1 MKKVRISKEY
11 GTFYYEKIMDYD
23 LDAPIYEV
31 YDSNKKYLATR
42 GCYDEVISFIKSGCD
57 ENSLYM

>member
-31 YDSNKKYLATR
+31 YDSNKKFLATC
-42 GCYDEVISFIKSGCD
+42 GCYDEVINFIKSGCD

>member
-31 YDSNKKYLATR
+31 YDSEKRYLITC
-42 GCYDEVISFIKSGCD
+42 GCYDEMIAFIKGGCT
-57 ENSLYM
+57 EEYLYM